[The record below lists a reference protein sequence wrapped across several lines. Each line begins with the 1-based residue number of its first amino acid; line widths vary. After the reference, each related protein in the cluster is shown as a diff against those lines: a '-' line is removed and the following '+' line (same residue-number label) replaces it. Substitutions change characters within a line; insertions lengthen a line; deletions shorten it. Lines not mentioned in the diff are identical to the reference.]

1 MVASLLNPKKKSPAA
16 WMREASPIAENS
28 PQNDRLAVLWRRV
41 QRETVQPLAA
51 QATMHYKASKTQAE
65 PLLNA
70 LGAHLTELDG
80 QWQIFVHTQI
90 DPLLGGARGEHTAI
104 HPQKQSSL
112 QQALQKVKAQLDEVD
127 ERYQRFVQ
135 EHIDPLLGKTRH
147 GQLQEMLGAEPVAL
161 SSAERLANRR
171 FGMGMTSLV
180 LSLVGQWAFP
190 PLIPLAIGVGLLGSS
205 AAYLYAYEEWKRTK
219 RLGAIHLLC
228 VYSLY
233 LWLGGNAAAGGMGAA
248 LFGLMLKTKTLS
260 ETRSRNNLVS
270 MFQLQPDKVWVRS
283 NGIELEIEFDQ
294 LQIGDTIVL
303 HAGQIVPV
311 DGTIVAGVA
320 TIDQHMLTGEAQ
332 PVEKRA
338 GDAVLAATLVISGQ
352 VDVKV
357 EKTSKETTA
366 GQIAEIL
373 NRTAGNSKPN
383 PRAGISTIDW
393 LVLPTLA
400 LSVAS
405 WPFIGTAGAVSLIGA
420 NSTFTSQLSGS
431 LAMLNFLNL
440 AARSGILIKE
450 AHALERLSKIDTIV
464 FDKTGTLTLEQ
475 PHIAQIHRLTS
486 HSAEQVLWF
495 AAAAEA
501 RQTHPI
507 ARAILDA
514 AAERK
519 LHLPAI
525 DQAHYE
531 VGYGIKVRLVEDD
544 KMAGWQDDTMTRA
557 QSVSEAD
564 KMIGATGSSSQFVI
578 PSPSHPVIRVGS
590 GRFMTMEGIAL
601 PEQVQRLTEACQG
614 QGHSLVM
621 VAVNDELVG
630 AIELRPTVRPEAQQI
645 IQGLHKDGLALYII
659 SGDQEAPTRS
669 LAQTLGMTGY
679 FANTLPEAKANLVAR
694 LQDEGRTVCFIGD
707 GINDAI
713 AMRQADVSIS
723 LRGATTVATDTAQII
738 LMKGNLNQ
746 LRYLFQLAWE
756 FERNVKQNVRFTI
769 GVSAVAVSGILL
781 AGFTFVATEI
791 FYSLSLFGGLV
802 LAMKPLLTH
811 RKPKE

>member
-1 MVASLLNPKKKSPAA
+1 MGSILPVAVTGGLIGSGFTLYRKRQSTRLVELLENKPINADALPPPI
-16 WMREASPIAENS
+16 ASPRSVQGLFQALID
-28 PQNDRLAVLWRRV
+28 QLAV
-41 QRETVQPLAA
+41 
-51 QATMHYKASKTQAE
+51 
-65 PLLNA
+65 
-70 LGAHLTELDG
+70 
-80 QWQIFVHTQI
+80 
-90 DPLLGGARGEHTAI
+90 
-104 HPQKQSSL
+104 
-112 QQALQKVKAQLDEVD
+112 VD
-127 ERYQRFVQ
+127 ERYQQFVQ

-147 GQLQEMLGAEPVAL
+147 GQLQEMLGQEPPVL
-161 SSAERLANRR
+161 SRDERLANRR
-171 FGMGMTSLV
+171 FAMGMTSLV
-180 LSLVGQWAFP
+180 FSLVGQWLLP

-205 AAYLYAYEEWKRTK
+205 AAYLYAYEQWKKTK

-233 LWLGGNAAAGGMGAA
+233 LWLGGYAAAGGIGAA

-260 ETRSRNNLVS
+260 ENQSRNNLVS

-283 NGIELEIEFDQ
+283 NGIEIELPFEQ

-303 HAGQIVPV
+303 HAGQVVPV

-338 GDAVLAATLVISGQ
+338 GDAVLAVTLLIAGQ
-352 VDVKV
+352 IDIKV

-373 NRTAGNSKPN
+373 NRTAGDSKPN
-383 PRAGISTIDW
+383 VRAGISTIDW

-400 LSVAS
+400 LSAAS

-420 NSTFTSQLSGS
+420 NSTFTSHLSGS
-431 LAMLNFLNL
+431 LAMLNYLNL
-440 AARSGILIKE
+440 AASSGILVKN
-450 AHALERLSKIDTIV
+450 AHALEQLSAIDTIV

-475 PHIAQIHRLTS
+475 PHIAQIHTLTRFDVD
-486 HSAEQVLWF
+486 EVLRF

-507 ARAILDA
+507 ARAILEA
-514 AAERK
+514 AAERN
-519 LHLPAI
+519 LHLPPI

-544 KMAGWQDDTMTRA
+544 TVTGWHGDMVIADDSLT
-557 QSVSEAD
+557 
-564 KMIGATGSSSQFVI
+564 
-578 PSPSHPVIRVGS
+578 PLPSHPVTQSSPHPLIRVGS
-590 GRFMTMEGIAL
+590 GRFMTMEGITL
-601 PEQVQRLTEACQG
+601 PEQVQSVTAASQA

-645 IQGLHKDGLALYII
+645 VQGLRKRGLDLYII
-659 SGDQEAPTRS
+659 SGDQEAPTRT
-669 LAQTLGMTGY
+669 LAHNLGMTGY
-679 FANTLPEAKANLVAR
+679 FANTLPEAKADLVAG
-694 LQDEGRTVCFIGD
+694 LQADGRTVCFIGD

-713 AMRQADVSIS
+713 AMRQAELSIS

-738 LMKGNLNQ
+738 LMKGNLNE
-746 LRYLFQLAWE
+746 LLYLFQLGRA
-756 FERNVKQNVRFTI
+756 FDRDLKLNVRFTTA
-769 GVSAVAVSGILL
+769 VTAVAMSGILL
-781 AGFTFVATEI
+781 AGFTFVATEV
-791 FYSLSLFGGLV
+791 FYSLSLFGGLAI
-802 LAMKPLLTH
+802 AMKPLLTQ
-811 RKPKE
+811 RQPAKDR

>member
-1 MVASLLNPKKKSPAA
+1 MIPLSTIALRGGIAGAGLLFRGKQDRRKASLV
-16 WMREASPIAENS
+16 
-28 PQNDRLAVLWRRV
+28 DTLAN
-41 QRETVQPLAA
+41 QQ
-51 QATMHYKASKTQAE
+51 S
-65 PLLNA
+65 
-70 LGAHLTELDG
+70 
-80 QWQIFVHTQI
+80 
-90 DPLLGGARGEHTAI
+90 TAI
-104 HPQKQSSL
+104 HPQKRSSL

-127 ERYQRFVQ
+127 ERYQQFVQ

-147 GQLQEMLGAEPVAL
+147 GQLQEMLGEEPLVL
-161 SSAERLANRR
+161 SREERLANRR
-171 FGMGMTSLV
+171 FALGMTSLTF
-180 LSLVGQWAFP
+180 SLVGYWLFP

-228 VYSLY
+228 VYSLF

-283 NGIELEIEFDQ
+283 NGAEIEIGFDQ

-303 HAGQIVPV
+303 YAGQIVPV
-311 DGTIVAGVA
+311 DGTIVAGAA
-320 TIDQHMLTGEAQ
+320 TVDQHMLTGEAQ
-332 PVEKRA
+332 PVEKRV
-338 GDAVLAATLVISGQ
+338 GDAVLAVTLLISGQ
-352 VDVKV
+352 IDIKV

-373 NRTAGNSKPN
+373 NRTAGNSRPN
-383 PRAGISTIDW
+383 ARAGIATIDW

-400 LSVAS
+400 LSAAS

-420 NSTFTSQLSGS
+420 NSTFTSHLSGS
-431 LAMLNFLNL
+431 LAMLNYLNL
-440 AARSGILIKE
+440 AANSGILVKN
-450 AHALERLSKIDTIV
+450 ARALEQLNAIDTIV

-475 PHIAQIHRLTS
+475 PQIAQIHTLT
-486 HSAEQVLWF
+486 QVDADAVLRF

-519 LHLPAI
+519 LHLPTI

-544 KMAGWQDDTMTRA
+544 QVTSTQRVPEGDMVIPGD
-557 QSVSEAD
+557 SL
-564 KMIGATGSSSQFVI
+564 SSSPSHLVT
-578 PSPSHPVIRVGS
+578 PSPSHALIRVGS

-601 PEQVQRLTEACQG
+601 PVQVQTLTDACQA

-645 IQGLHKDGLALYII
+645 VQGLRKLGLDLYII
-659 SGDQEAPTRS
+659 SGDQETPTRT
-669 LAQTLGMTGY
+669 LAHTLGMTGY
-679 FANTLPEAKANLVAR
+679 FANTLPEAKADLVAG
-694 LQDEGRTVCFIGD
+694 LQADGRTVCFIGD

-713 AMRQADVSIS
+713 AMRQAEVSIS
-723 LRGATTVATDTAQII
+723 LRGATTVATDTAQVI
-738 LMKGNLNQ
+738 LMKGDLTQ
-746 LRYLFQLAWE
+746 LRYLFQLGRDFA
-756 FERNVKQNVRFTI
+756 RDIKLNVRFTT

-781 AGFTFVATEI
+781 AGFTFIATEV
-791 FYSLSLFGGLV
+791 FYAISLFGGLTI
-802 LAMKPLLTH
+802 AMKPLLVH
-811 RKPKE
+811 RKQKGDI

>member
-1 MVASLLNPKKKSPAA
+1 MGSTLPNAITSGIFSAGFAGRRKRKPEQLVTLLVNKPTISDALAKPVALPRRAQRLFQAIV
-16 WMREASPIAENS
+16 E
-28 PQNDRLAVLWRRV
+28 QLAV
-41 QRETVQPLAA
+41 
-51 QATMHYKASKTQAE
+51 
-65 PLLNA
+65 
-70 LGAHLTELDG
+70 
-80 QWQIFVHTQI
+80 
-90 DPLLGGARGEHTAI
+90 
-104 HPQKQSSL
+104 
-112 QQALQKVKAQLDEVD
+112 VD
-127 ERYQRFVQ
+127 EQYQQFVQ
-135 EHIDPLLGKTRH
+135 QHIDPLLGKTRH
-147 GQLQEMLGAEPVAL
+147 GQLQEMLGAEPLVL
-161 SSAERLANRR
+161 SRDERLANRR
-171 FGMGMTSLV
+171 FGMGMTSLM

-190 PLIPLAIGVGLLGSS
+190 PLIPLAVGIGLLGSS

-260 ETRSRNNLVS
+260 ENRSRNNLVS

-283 NGIELEIEFDQ
+283 NGSEIEIPFTQ
-294 LQIGDTIVL
+294 LQIGDFIVL
-303 HAGQIVPV
+303 QAGQIIPV
-311 DGTIVAGVA
+311 DGTIVAGAA

-332 PVEKRA
+332 PIEKRV

-373 NRTAGNSKPN
+373 NRTADNSKPN
-383 PRAGISTIDW
+383 VRAGISTIDW

-400 LSVAS
+400 LSAAS

-475 PHIAQIHRLTS
+475 PHIAQIHTLTS

-501 RQTHPI
+501 RQMHPI

-519 LHLPAI
+519 LQLPAI

-531 VGYGIKVRLVEDD
+531 VGYGIKVRLI
-544 KMAGWQDDTMTRA
+544 
-557 QSVSEAD
+557 EAD
-564 KMIGATGSSSQFVI
+564 KRINTQRVPEDERVISDDSLTSSPCHLDFDELSRVVT
-578 PSPSHPVIRVGS
+578 PSPNHPVIRVGS

-630 AIELRPTVRPEAQQI
+630 VIELQPTVRPEAQQI
-645 IQGLHKDGLALYII
+645 IQGLHEDGLALYII

-669 LAQTLGMTGY
+669 LAHTLGMTGY

-694 LQDEGRTVCFIGD
+694 LQNEGRTVCFIGD

-738 LMKGNLNQ
+738 LMKGNLEQ

-756 FERNVKQNVRFTI
+756 FERNLKHNVRFTM

-781 AGFTFVATEI
+781 AGFTFVATEV
-791 FYSLSLFGGLV
+791 FYSLSLFGGLAI
-802 LAMKPLLTH
+802 AMKPLLTH

>member
-1 MVASLLNPKKKSPAA
+1 MGLTLSNAVTSGMISAGFGSGRTRKPARLITILA
-16 WMREASPIAENS
+16 GEPTIPYTSTMPVTFPHRAQRLFQAIID
-28 PQNDRLAVLWRRV
+28 QLAVVDEQYQQFV
-41 QRETVQPLAA
+41 QRHV
-51 QATMHYKASKTQAE
+51 
-65 PLLNA
+65 
-70 LGAHLTELDG
+70 
-80 QWQIFVHTQI
+80 
-90 DPLLGGARGEHTAI
+90 
-104 HPQKQSSL
+104 
-112 QQALQKVKAQLDEVD
+112 
-127 ERYQRFVQ
+127 
-135 EHIDPLLGKTRH
+135 DPLLGKTRH
-147 GQLQEMLGAEPVAL
+147 GQLQEMLGGEPVAL
-161 SSAERLANRR
+161 SRDERLANRR
-171 FGMGMTSLV
+171 FGMGMTSL
-180 LSLVGQWAFP
+180 LFSLVGQWAFP
-190 PLIPLAIGVGLLGSS
+190 PLIPLAVGVGLLGSS

-233 LWLGGNAAAGGMGAA
+233 LWLGGNAAAGGIGAA
-248 LFGLMLKTKTLS
+248 LFGLMLKTKTLT
-260 ETRSRNNLVS
+260 ENRSRNNLVS

-283 NGIELEIEFDQ
+283 NGSEIEIGFDQ

-332 PVEKRA
+332 PVEKRI
-338 GDAVLAATLVISGQ
+338 GDAVFAVTLLISGQ
-352 VDVKV
+352 IDIKV

-373 NRTAGNSKPN
+373 NRTADNSKPN
-383 PRAGISTIDW
+383 VRAGISTIDW

-400 LSVAS
+400 LSAAS

-431 LAMLNFLNL
+431 LAMLNYLNL
-440 AARSGILIKE
+440 AARSGILVKA
-450 AHALERLSKIDTIV
+450 AHALERVSAIDTIV

-475 PHIAQIHRLTS
+475 PHIAQIHTLTS

-531 VGYGIKVRLVEDD
+531 VGYGIKVRLVEDG
-544 KMAGWQDDTMTRA
+544 KLIAANSASSHPIT
-557 QSVSEAD
+557 QSLR
-564 KMIGATGSSSQFVI
+564 
-578 PSPSHPVIRVGS
+578 HPVIRVGS

-601 PEQVQRLTEACQG
+601 PEQVQTLTATCQG
-614 QGHSLVM
+614 QGHSLVL

-630 AIELRPTVRPEAQQI
+630 AIELQPTVRPEAQQI
-645 IQGLHKDGLALYII
+645 IQGLRKLGLDLYII
-659 SGDQEAPTRS
+659 SGDQEAPTRT
-669 LAQTLGMTGY
+669 LAHNLGMTGY
-679 FANTLPEAKANLVAR
+679 FANTLPEAKAALVAE
-694 LQDEGRTVCFIGD
+694 LQGAGRTVCFIGD

-713 AMRQADVSIS
+713 AMRQAEVSIS
-723 LRGATTVATDTAQII
+723 LRGATTVATDTAQVI

-746 LRYLFQLAWE
+746 LLYFFQLGRDFA
-756 FERNVKQNVRFTI
+756 RDLNLNVSFTT
-769 GVSAVAVSGILL
+769 GVSAIAVSGILL
-781 AGFTFVATEI
+781 AGFTFIATEV
-791 FYSLSLFGGLV
+791 FYSLSLFGGLAI
-802 LAMKPLLTH
+802 AMKPLLVH
-811 RKPKE
+811 RKTAEES

>member
-1 MVASLLNPKKKSPAA
+1 MGSTLPNAVTGGIFSAGFAGSRKRKPQQLINLLVNKPTISDALAKPVALPRRA
-16 WMREASPIAENS
+16 
-28 PQNDRLAVLWRRV
+28 QRLFQALTD
-41 QRETVQPLAA
+41 QLAA
-51 QATMHYKASKTQAE
+51 
-65 PLLNA
+65 
-70 LGAHLTELDG
+70 
-80 QWQIFVHTQI
+80 
-90 DPLLGGARGEHTAI
+90 
-104 HPQKQSSL
+104 
-112 QQALQKVKAQLDEVD
+112 VD
-127 ERYQRFVQ
+127 EQYQQFVQ
-135 EHIDPLLGKTRH
+135 QHIDPLLGKTRH
-147 GQLQEMLGAEPVAL
+147 GQLQEMLGEEPLAL
-161 SSAERLANRR
+161 SRDERLANRR
-171 FGMGMTSLV
+171 FGMGMTSLT

-190 PLIPLAIGVGLLGSS
+190 PLIPLAVGVGLLGSS

-233 LWLGGNAAAGGMGAA
+233 LWLGGNAAAGGLGAA

-260 ETRSRNNLVS
+260 ESRSRNNLVS

-283 NGIELEIEFDQ
+283 NGSEIEIPFAQ
-294 LQIGDTIVL
+294 LQIGDVIVL
-303 HAGQIVPV
+303 QAGQIVPV
-311 DGTIVAGVA
+311 DGTIVAGAA

-332 PVEKRA
+332 PIEKRV
-338 GDAVLAATLVISGQ
+338 GDAVLAATLLISGQ

-383 PRAGISTIDW
+383 VRAGISTIDW

-400 LSVAS
+400 LSAAS

-475 PHIAQIHRLTS
+475 PQIAQIHTLTR

-544 KMAGWQDDTMTRA
+544 KLIAATSA
-557 QSVSEAD
+557 FSHP
-564 KMIGATGSSSQFVI
+564 ATGA
-578 PSPSHPVIRVGS
+578 PSHPVIRVGS

-645 IQGLHKDGLALYII
+645 IQGLHEDGLALYII

-669 LAQTLGMTGY
+669 LAHSLGMTGY

-713 AMRQADVSIS
+713 AMRQANVSIS

-756 FERNVKQNVRFTI
+756 FERNLKQNVRFTI

-781 AGFTFVATEI
+781 AGFTFVATEV
-791 FYSLSLFGGLV
+791 FYSLSIFGGLAI
-802 LAMKPLLTH
+802 AMKPLLTH
-811 RKPKE
+811 RKPKA

>member
-1 MVASLLNPKKKSPAA
+1 MVSISPRTVTSGIFGSGFAISRKRKPERLVNILVDKSASADAFAQPVALPSRAQGLLQAITA
-16 WMREASPIAENS
+16 
-28 PQNDRLAVLWRRV
+28 Q
-41 QRETVQPLAA
+41 LAA
-51 QATMHYKASKTQAE
+51 
-65 PLLNA
+65 
-70 LGAHLTELDG
+70 
-80 QWQIFVHTQI
+80 
-90 DPLLGGARGEHTAI
+90 
-104 HPQKQSSL
+104 
-112 QQALQKVKAQLDEVD
+112 VD
-127 ERYQRFVQ
+127 EQYQQFVQ

-147 GQLQEMLGAEPVAL
+147 GQLQEMLGTEPPAL
-161 SSAERLANRR
+161 SRDERLANRR
-171 FGMGMTSLV
+171 FALGMTSLAF
-180 LSLVGQWAFP
+180 SLIGQWGFP

-228 VYSLY
+228 IYSLY
-233 LWLGGNAAAGGMGAA
+233 LWLGGYAAAGGIGAA

-260 ETRSRNNLVS
+260 ENQSRNNLVS

-283 NGIELEIEFDQ
+283 NGMEIEIGFDQ
-294 LQIGDTIVL
+294 LQIGDTVVL
-303 HAGQIVPV
+303 HAGQVVPV

-338 GDAVLAATLVISGQ
+338 GDAVLAVTLLIAGQ
-352 VDVKV
+352 IDIKV

-373 NRTAGNSKPN
+373 NRTADNSKPN
-383 PRAGISTIDW
+383 VRAGIATIDW

-400 LSVAS
+400 LSAAS
-405 WPFIGTAGAVSLIGA
+405 WPFLGTAGAVSLIGA
-420 NSTFTSQLSGS
+420 NSTFTSHLSGS
-431 LAMLNFLNL
+431 LAMLNYLNL
-440 AARSGILIKE
+440 AAGSGILVKN
-450 AHALERLSKIDTIV
+450 AHALEQLSAIDTIV

-475 PHIAQIHRLTS
+475 PQIAQIHTLTGMD
-486 HSAEQVLWF
+486 ADAVLRF

-507 ARAILDA
+507 ARAILEA
-514 AAERK
+514 AAARN
-519 LHLPAI
+519 LHLPAL

-544 KMAGWQDDTMTRA
+544 KMTRWPGDLVISGDTLT
-557 QSVSEAD
+557 
-564 KMIGATGSSSQFVI
+564 
-578 PSPSHPVIRVGS
+578 PSPSHLVTPSPPPPLIRVGS

-601 PEQVQRLTEACQG
+601 PAQVQTLTDACQA

-645 IQGLHKDGLALYII
+645 VQGLRKLGLDLYII
-659 SGDQEAPTRS
+659 SGDQEAPTRT
-669 LAQTLGMTGY
+669 LAHTLGMTGY
-679 FANTLPEAKANLVAR
+679 FANTLPEAKADLVAG
-694 LQDEGRTVCFIGD
+694 LQADGRTVCFIGD

-713 AMRQADVSIS
+713 AMRQAEVSIS
-723 LRGATTVATDTAQII
+723 LRGATTVATDTAQVI

-746 LRYLFQLAWE
+746 LLYLVQLGRDFA
-756 FERNVKQNVRFTI
+756 RDLKLNVRFTT

-781 AGFTFVATEI
+781 AGFTFVATEV
-791 FYSLSLFGGLV
+791 FYAISLFGGLAI
-802 LAMKPLLTH
+802 AMKPLLVH
-811 RKPKE
+811 RKQKADI

>member
-1 MVASLLNPKKKSPAA
+1 MGLTLPNAVTGGIFSAGFAGRRKRKPEPLVTLLVNKPTISDALAKPVALPRHAQRLFQAIV
-16 WMREASPIAENS
+16 E
-28 PQNDRLAVLWRRV
+28 QLAV
-41 QRETVQPLAA
+41 
-51 QATMHYKASKTQAE
+51 
-65 PLLNA
+65 
-70 LGAHLTELDG
+70 
-80 QWQIFVHTQI
+80 
-90 DPLLGGARGEHTAI
+90 
-104 HPQKQSSL
+104 
-112 QQALQKVKAQLDEVD
+112 VD
-127 ERYQRFVQ
+127 EQYQQFVQ
-135 EHIDPLLGKTRH
+135 QHIDPLLGKTRH

-161 SSAERLANRR
+161 SRDERLANRR
-171 FGMGMTSLV
+171 FGMGMTSLM

-190 PLIPLAIGVGLLGSS
+190 PLIPLAVGIGLLGSS

-260 ETRSRNNLVS
+260 ENRSRNNLVS

-283 NGIELEIEFDQ
+283 NGSEIEIPFAQ
-294 LQIGDTIVL
+294 LQIGDVIVL
-303 HAGQIVPV
+303 QAGQIIPV
-311 DGTIVAGVA
+311 DGTIVAGAA

-332 PVEKRA
+332 PIEKRV

-373 NRTAGNSKPN
+373 NRTADNSKPN
-383 PRAGISTIDW
+383 VRAGISTIDW

-400 LSVAS
+400 LSAAS

-475 PHIAQIHRLTS
+475 PHIAQIHTLTS

-501 RQTHPI
+501 RQMHPI

-519 LHLPAI
+519 LQLPAI

-531 VGYGIKVRLVEDD
+531 VGYGIKVRLI
-544 KMAGWQDDTMTRA
+544 
-557 QSVSEAD
+557 EAD
-564 KMIGATGSSSQFVI
+564 KRINTQRVPEDDIVI
-578 PSPSHPVIRVGS
+578 SGDSLTPSPSHPVIRVGS

-630 AIELRPTVRPEAQQI
+630 VIELQPTVRPEAQQI
-645 IQGLHKDGLALYII
+645 IQGLHEDGLALYII

-669 LAQTLGMTGY
+669 LAHTLGMTGY

-738 LMKGNLNQ
+738 LMKGNLEQ

-756 FERNVKQNVRFTI
+756 FERNLKHNVRFTM

-781 AGFTFVATEI
+781 AGFTFVATEV
-791 FYSLSLFGGLV
+791 FYSLSLFGGLAI
-802 LAMKPLLTH
+802 AMKPLLTH